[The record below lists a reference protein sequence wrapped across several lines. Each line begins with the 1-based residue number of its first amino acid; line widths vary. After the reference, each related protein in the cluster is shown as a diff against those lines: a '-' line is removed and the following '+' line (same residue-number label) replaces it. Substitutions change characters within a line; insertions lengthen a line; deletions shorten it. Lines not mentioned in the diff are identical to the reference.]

1 MTIREL
7 MSVCD
12 SFEAFMY
19 DVNTKTS
26 ITLDTSDKWVRD
38 LKVKDIYADCGV
50 RVEAKFD
57 KSFFNVYNKRR
68 SILCD

>member
-7 MSVCD
+7 MAVCE

-19 DVNTKTS
+19 DVNTKTT
-26 ITLDTSDKWVRD
+26 ITLDTSDKDVRN

-50 RVEAKFD
+50 RVEVKFD
-57 KSFFNVYNKRR
+57 KLYFHRIKKLESLRG
-68 SILCD
+68 